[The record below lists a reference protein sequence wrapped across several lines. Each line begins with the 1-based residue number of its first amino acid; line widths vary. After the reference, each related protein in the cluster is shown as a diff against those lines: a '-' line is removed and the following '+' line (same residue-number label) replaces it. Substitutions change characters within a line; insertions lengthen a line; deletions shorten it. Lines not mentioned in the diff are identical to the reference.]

1 MCVQHGILTRFFS
14 DNKFLYSAEN
24 QRECPQGTQ
33 STPFDCI
40 AVASSWGTAASRITS
55 ITIAIVYSTVYS
67 GADERK
73 HQTSA
78 SLAFV
83 WRIERWPV
91 NSPHKG
97 PMMRKMFPFD
107 DVIMEWI
114 FVRKWIHGS
123 FVQDDFSLINCV
135 HYDVTKWKHFP
146 HYRPFVRGMH
156 RSPRGEGVYFQQI
169 LAILIQFHHF
179 FETNKKIWAK
189 FDQCHA
195 KLHRKWLIW
204 WHLRLSRVWFWPIF
218 RSQVYE
224 FGPRSPQPRVWLRK
238 YEPHTPVNFFGV
250 REDVMFSLI
259 SHRWIPL
266 IKVQWRGALMF
277 SLMLAK
283 TNCSTNRRVERH
295 DVHFALPSKQL

>member
-1 MCVQHGILTRFFS
+1 MTSPNGNIFCVIVLLWGECIGHRGGRGYIFS
-14 DNKFLYSAEN
+14 KSWPFWPN
-24 QRECPQGTQ
+24 
-33 STPFDCI
+33 ST
-40 AVASSWGTAASRITS
+40 
-55 ITIAIVYSTVYS
+55 
-67 GADERK
+67 
-73 HQTSA
+73 
-78 SLAFV
+78 
-83 WRIERWPV
+83 
-91 NSPHKG
+91 
-97 PMMRKMFPFD
+97 
-107 DVIMEWI
+107 I
-114 FVRKWIHGS
+114 FS
-123 FVQDDFSLINCV
+123 EAND
-135 HYDVTKWKHFP
+135 
-146 HYRPFVRGMH
+146 
-156 RSPRGEGVYFQQI
+156 
-169 LAILIQFHHF
+169 
-179 FETNKKIWAK
+179 KIWAK

-238 YEPHTPVNFFGV
+238 HGPHTPVNFFGV

-295 DVHFALPSKQL
+295 DVHFALPSKQLKSINRTLEIVLSMGSANERRRYIIAPSPIGWAHTQNDLWNTNESRS